1 MSDTDKGF
9 MELFLGVLRR
19 PGEYFGYV
27 EEDDLAK
34 SLIIVAVM
42 VALAAVS
49 TSVYMSKIPLEVL
62 VPQLGEMG
70 VDVGDVAGS
79 MGLFSAVGAAIS
91 ILLGWV
97 LSTAVMH
104 GMANLAGGRGSMK
117 RLFAMHGFA
126 AAPHAANY
134 ALRMV
139 DAFVS
144 SSQSLVAFFTASR
157 ADEAKLVRAVLG
169 TNMLTVFGVAGIV
182 YLTYALS
189 INYQL
194 RRDRA
199 LAVAVVPLLL
209 YIALNYIGPS

>member
-1 MSDTDKGF
+1 MSETKKGF
-9 MELFLGVLRR
+9 VELLMGVLRK

-34 SLIIVAVM
+34 GLIVVAAM
-42 VALAAVS
+42 VVFAAAS

-70 VDVGDVAGS
+70 VEVGDVAGS
-79 MGLFSAVGAAIS
+79 MGLFSAVGAAVS

-97 LSTAVMH
+97 LSTVVMH
-104 GMANLAGGRGSMK
+104 GLANLAGGRGSMK

-126 AAPHAANY
+126 AAPHAANH
-134 ALRMV
+134 ALRVV
-139 DAFVS
+139 DALVS
-144 SSQSLVAFFTASR
+144 SSQSLVTYFMAGR
-157 ADEAKLVRAVLG
+157 AVETKLVRAILG
-169 TNMLTVFGVAGIV
+169 TNMLTVFGVAGLV

-189 INYQL
+189 VNYQL

-209 YIALNYIGPS
+209 YIAISYLSPS

>member
-1 MSDTDKGF
+1 MSESDKGF
-9 MELFLGVLRR
+9 VELLLGVLRR

-34 SLIIVAVM
+34 GLIIVAVM
-42 VALAAVS
+42 VVLAAAS

-62 VPQLGEMG
+62 VPQLGELG
-70 VDVGDVAGS
+70 VDIGDVAGS
-79 MGLFSAVGAAIS
+79 MGLFSAVGAGVS

-97 LSTAVMH
+97 LSTVVMH
-104 GMANLAGGRGSMK
+104 GLANLAGGRGSMK

-134 ALRMV
+134 ALRTV

-144 SSQSLVAFFTASR
+144 SSQSLVTYFMAGR
-157 ADEAKLVRAVLG
+157 VVEAKLVRAVLG
-169 TNMLTVFGVAGIV
+169 TNMLTVFGVAGLV

-199 LAVAVVPLLL
+199 LAVAIVPLLL
-209 YIALNYIGPS
+209 YIALSYLSPA

>member
-1 MSDTDKGF
+1 MSETDKGF

-42 VALAAVS
+42 VVLAGVS
-49 TSVYMSKIPLEVL
+49 TSAYMSKIPLEVL

-70 VDVGDVAGS
+70 VEVGDVAGS
-79 MGLFSAVGAAIS
+79 MGLFSAIGAAVG

-104 GMANLAGGRGSMK
+104 GLANLAGGRGSMK

-134 ALRMV
+134 ALRTV
-139 DAFVS
+139 DAYVS
-144 SSQSLVAFFTASR
+144 SSQSLVSYFMAGR
-157 ADEAKLVRAVLG
+157 AVEAKLVRAVLG
-169 TNMLTVFGVAGIV
+169 TNMLTVFGVAELV

-189 INYQL
+189 VNYQL

-199 LAVAVVPLLL
+199 LAVALVPLLL
-209 YIALNYIGPS
+209 YIALNYLGPG